1 MSRINPTETNFKEV
15 FALFSWRGTDEPMYI
30 LSTNGRNLNERVK
43 FYTNPSLFIQIETL
57 NL

>member
-1 MSRINPTETNFKEV
+1 MRQKQILKKSLLFFPKE
-15 FALFSWRGTDEPMYI
+15 ALMNRCNI